1 MVGTVSVTSKHAL
14 GLNCAEF
21 HFYKGKW
28 LLGSATQPFTQ
39 TTNGAQRGEWRKME
53 TLWQVRNPTASFGGR
68 FCEWIQH
75 WFGTGLILEKSWRTQ
90 PGLPSL
96 NLMLMSLPG
105 VPGCWKG
112 AGGACPWGQDA
123 STWAD
128 ALPQPQPH
136 LAAQRP
142 FRGLWCH
149 QVAVGCKESSTQKT
163 LAPERFA
170 IGARKWNWGFLPS

>member
-90 PGLPSL
+90 PGLLSL
-96 NLMLMSLPG
+96 NLMLEHPGLSLVSP
-105 VPGCWKG
+105 G
-112 AGGACPWGQDA
+112 AGRGPEVPVLGGRMPAPELMLSLSPSPTLQPRGLSMGFGAIKWQ
-123 STWAD
+123 
-128 ALPQPQPH
+128 
-136 LAAQRP
+136 LAARRAALRRP
-142 FRGLWCH
+142 WLLRGL
-149 QVAVGCKESSTQKT
+149 Q
-163 LAPERFA
+163 
-170 IGARKWNWGFLPS
+170 